1 MLRCARNGDLVSL
14 HPPAMKHWFK
24 DQHFRS
30 LLKNSGYLA
39 MSRGIAAICSLA
51 TLALAGRGLGVMLFG
66 MLILI
71 TSYTRAASGIAKFQS
86 WQLIVR
92 YGGQGLAAGNAEQ
105 FKSSTGFA
113 AALDILSGVVGMI
126 GAVLLLPFIAAWVG
140 IDQQYLWLAMLYC
153 TLLPTMGAA
162 SPNGVLRTLDRFDL
176 ISWSSTLTPISR
188 AVLAALAFLAHA
200 PLSVY
205 VGIWFLTDLA
215 GDMYQWFLAWRELR
229 RHGLHSGIR
238 PTLNPTDLPGAWRF
252 AIQINLAT
260 GVQTIWGPIARLAV
274 GGLLGATGAA
284 LFRIASSL
292 ADSAQ
297 KPADLLGKA
306 FYPEIVRMDLKS
318 KKPWKLM
325 LRSSALATGIAAL
338 GVLILVIGGK
348 PLIGLLFGKD
358 FLGAYEP
365 LMVLMLVPVLGV
377 LSFPLAP
384 MLYALGKAGGPLRAK
399 LIASVVFF
407 LSLGPL
413 SLAWGVV
420 GAAIAFVLASAVN
433 LAVMM
438 LQIARE
444 YRRLRAA

>member
-1 MLRCARNGDLVSL
+1 
-14 HPPAMKHWFK
+14 MKHWFK

-39 MSRGIAAICSLA
+39 VSRGIAGVCGIA
-51 TLALAGRGLGVMLFG
+51 TFALAGRGLGVLLFG
-66 MLILI
+66 TLILI

-92 YGGQGLAAGNAEQ
+92 YGGQGLAAGNPEQ

-126 GAVLLLPFIAAWVG
+126 GAVLLLPIIASAVG
-140 IDQQYLWLAMLYC
+140 IDRQYWWLAMAYC
-153 TLLPTMGAA
+153 ALLPTMGAA

-188 AVLAALAFLAHA
+188 AILAGVAFASGATL
-200 PLSVY
+200 PVY
-205 VGIWFLTDLA
+205 VAIWFVTDLA

-229 RHGLHSGIR
+229 RHDLHVGVR

-252 AIQINLAT
+252 AIQINLAV
-260 GVQTIWGPIARLAV
+260 GVQTVWGPIARLAV

-284 LFRIASSL
+284 FFRIASSL

-325 LRSSALATGIAAL
+325 LRGTALATAIAVVSV
-338 GVLILVIGGK
+338 GVLVIGGK
-348 PLIGLLFGKD
+348 PLISLLFGKA
-358 FLGAYEP
+358 FLAAYEP
-365 LMVLMLVPVLGV
+365 LLVLMLVPVIGV
-377 LSFPLAP
+377 LSFPLGP
-384 MLYALGKAGGPLRAK
+384 MLYALGKAGGPLRAR
-399 LIASVVFF
+399 LIASLVFF
-407 LSLGPL
+407 LSLAPL
-413 SLAWGVV
+413 SLEWGVV
-420 GAAIAFVLASAVN
+420 GAAIAFVLANAVN
-433 LAVMM
+433 VGVMM
-438 LQIARE
+438 IQVGGH
-444 YRRLRAA
+444 YRRLRAER

>member
-1 MLRCARNGDLVSL
+1 
-14 HPPAMKHWFK
+14 MKHWFE

-30 LLKNSGYLA
+30 LLKNSSYLA
-39 MSRGIAAICSLA
+39 ISRGVAAICSLA
-51 TLALAGRGLGVMLFG
+51 SLALAGRGLGVLLFG
-66 MLILI
+66 TLILI
-71 TSYTRAASGIAKFQS
+71 TSYTRAASGLVKFQS

-92 YGGQGLAAGNAEQ
+92 YGGQGLAAGDPEQ

-113 AALDILSGVVGMI
+113 AALDILSGIVGMI
-126 GAVLLLPFIAAWVG
+126 AAVLLLPLLAGMVG
-140 IDQQYLWLAMLYC
+140 IDRQYWWLALLYC

-188 AVLAALAFLAHA
+188 AILITAAFMLGA
-200 PLSVY
+200 PLPIY
-205 VGIWFLTDLA
+205 VAIWFVTDLA
-215 GDMYQWFLAWRELR
+215 GDLYQWFLAWRELR
-229 RHGLHSGIR
+229 RHDLHVGIR
-238 PTLNPTDLPGAWRF
+238 PTLKPTDLPGAWRF
-252 AIQINLAT
+252 AIQINFTT
-260 GVQTIWGPIARLAV
+260 GVQTVWGPIARLAV
-274 GGLLGATGAA
+274 GGLLGPVGAA

-318 KKPWKLM
+318 KKPWRLM
-325 LRSSALATGIAAL
+325 LRSTVLATAIAVL

-348 PLIGLLFGKD
+348 PLIQLLFGKA

-365 LMVLMLVPVLGV
+365 LMVLMLVPILGV

-399 LIASVVFF
+399 LIASAVFF
-407 LSLGPL
+407 ISLAPL
-413 SLAWGVV
+413 SLALGVV

-433 LAVMM
+433 VAVMM
-438 LQIARE
+438 LQLAGQ
-444 YRRLRAA
+444 YRRLRTT

>member
-1 MLRCARNGDLVSL
+1 MR
-14 HPPAMKHWFK
+14 HWFK

-39 MSRGIAAICSLA
+39 VSRGIAGVCGIA
-51 TLALAGRGLGVMLFG
+51 TFALAARGLGVVLFG
-66 MLILI
+66 TLILI
-71 TSYTRAASGIAKFQS
+71 YSYAKAASGIAKFQS

-92 YGGQGLAAGNAEQ
+92 YGGQGLASGNPEQ

-113 AALDILSGVVGMI
+113 AALDILSGIIGMI
-126 GAVLLLPFIAAWVG
+126 GAVILLPFIATAVG
-140 IDQQYLWLAMLYC
+140 IDRQYWWLAMLYC

-176 ISWSSTLTPISR
+176 ISWSSTLTPIGR
-188 AVLAALAFLAHA
+188 AILAATAFLMDA
-200 PLSVY
+200 PLAAY
-205 VGIWFLTDLA
+205 VAIWWVTDLA

-229 RHGLHSGIR
+229 RHDLHIGLR
-238 PTLNPTDLPGAWRF
+238 PTLRPNDLPGAWKF
-252 AIQINLAT
+252 AIQINLAV
-260 GVQTIWGPIARLAV
+260 GIQTVWGPIARLAV

-284 LFRIASSL
+284 FFRVASSL

-325 LRSSALATGIAAL
+325 LRSAVLATAIAAF
-338 GVLILVIGGK
+338 GVLVLVLGGK
-348 PLIGLLFGKD
+348 PLIKLLFGKA

-377 LSFPLAP
+377 FSFPLQP
-384 MLYALGKAGGPLRAK
+384 MLYALGKGGAPLRAK
-399 LIASVVFF
+399 LIASLVFF
-407 LSLGPL
+407 V
-413 SLAWGVV
+413 SLAPLCWEFGVV
-420 GAAIAFVLASAVN
+420 GAAIAFVLATATN
-433 LAVMM
+433 LGIMIVQ
-438 LQIARE
+438 LGRQ
-444 YRRLRAA
+444 YRRLRTT

>member
-1 MLRCARNGDLVSL
+1 
-14 HPPAMKHWFK
+14 MKHWFR

-30 LLKNSGYLA
+30 LLKNSSYLA
-39 MSRGIAAICSLA
+39 MSRAVAAVCSLA
-51 TLALAGRGLGVMLFG
+51 SLALAGRGLGVLLFG

-71 TSYTRAASGIAKFQS
+71 TSYTRAASGLAKFQS

-92 YGGQGLAAGNAEQ
+92 YGGQGLAAGTPEQ

-113 AALDILSGVVGMI
+113 AALDILSGIVGMI
-126 GAVLLLPFIAAWVG
+126 GAVLLLPLLAPLVG
-140 IDQQYLWLAMLYC
+140 IDPQYLWLAMAYC
-153 TLLPTMGAA
+153 ALLPTMGAA

-188 AVLAALAFLAHA
+188 AGLTAAAFVLDA
-200 PLSVY
+200 PLPIY
-205 VGIWFLTDLA
+205 VAIWFITDLV
-215 GDMYQWFLAWRELR
+215 GDLYQWFLAWRELR
-229 RHGLHSGIR
+229 RHDLHVGLR

-252 AIQINLAT
+252 AIQINLAV
-260 GVQTIWGPIARLAV
+260 GVQTVWGPIARLAV

-325 LRSSALATGIAAL
+325 LRSAALATGIAAI
-338 GVLILVIGGK
+338 GILILVIGGK
-348 PLIGLLFGKD
+348 PLISLLFGKD

-365 LMVLMLVPVLGV
+365 LMVLMLVPVIGV

-399 LIASVVFF
+399 LAASVIFF
-407 LSLGPL
+407 VALAPL
-413 SLAWGVV
+413 SLAFGVV
-420 GAAIAFVLASAVN
+420 GAAIAFVLATATNVGIMIIQ
-433 LAVMM
+433 LAGH
-438 LQIARE
+438 
-444 YRRLRAA
+444 YRRLRRT